1 MKRFLWATDLH
12 LNFLNRY
19 SIINFLLSIHRA
31 NVDGVFITG
40 DISTGDKIVEHL
52 SWMENIVKKP
62 IYFTLGNHDFFNSNF
77 SDVKLEIKKLCKKN
91 QQLNYLTNINN
102 HISLTKDIALIGH
115 DGWYDSR
122 WREPL
127 TSLVFMW
134 DWFFIKDFRSLVSNY
149 NRMNLV
155 RNLADE
161 AAESIGNKLKSA
173 LVEHSTVYLLTHFPP
188 WPEKHYLFGE
198 IAKNFWAPYNSSM
211 VLANTLKSI
220 MDNHPSKNLIVF
232 SGHVHVKRN
241 EMITP
246 NIQLRVGGGAHG
258 KAMIEDI
265 LIIPD

>member
-19 SIINFLLSIHRA
+19 NIINFLLSIHRA

-40 DISTGDKIVEHL
+40 DISTGNKLVEHL
-52 SWMENIVKKP
+52 SWMESIIKKP
-62 IYFTLGNHDFFNSNF
+62 IYFTLGNHDFYESDIFSVKNS
-77 SDVKLEIKKLCKKN
+77 LKKLTISNLK
-91 QQLNYLTNINN
+91 YLTQNETN
-102 HISLTKDIALIGH
+102 ISLTKDIALIGH

-149 NRMNLV
+149 DRMNLI
-155 RNLADE
+155 RKLADE
-161 AAESIGNKLKSA
+161 AAESISNKLKKA
-173 LVEHSTVYLLTHFPP
+173 LEDHSTVYLLTHYPP

-198 IAKNFWAPYNSSM
+198 IAEKFWSPYNSSKI
-211 VLANTLKSI
+211 LANTLKSI
-220 MDNHPSKNLIVF
+220 MDDHPGKNLIILA
-232 SGHVHVKRN
+232 GHVHVKRN

-246 NIQLRVGGGAHG
+246 NIQLRVGSGAHG

-265 LIIPD
+265 LILPE